1 MLEGVRQPDVFHTV
15 HLRPVR
21 GDAFEFQQEHGLQQ
35 GGLVSLSLAAFYP
48 LYQVVPA
55 TVGVGQNVGHYRR
68 IAVFYRVQYDAVCF
82 VRVHLEA
89 SSSGVQACE

>member
-55 TVGVGQNVGHYRR
+55 TVGVGQNVGTTDVSPYF
-68 IAVFYRVQYDAVCF
+68 IVCSTMPCA
-82 VRVHLEA
+82 L
-89 SSSGVQACE
+89 